1 MKIEIMDQIT
11 IEDDRNFI
19 VSNITKYNDKEYYLL
34 VNVDDESDVM
44 IAYLDGEELISVE
57 DVMEYIEILK
67 KFDTNKILSDFTLNE
82 IIELNS

>member
-1 MKIEIMDQIT
+1 MDQIT